1 MLRLPHNEA
10 TTAPLGNLFRMADK
24 DEETLYE
31 AFWGVARQL
40 RRQSRETLAPWD
52 LTPSHA
58 RALGVLGSHGVMR
71 LSELADYLHIAA
83 RSTTEVI
90 DALQDRGLIERRAD
104 PHDRRA
110 TLVALTGEGTST
122 YAAIRS
128 ARASEAEAFFSVL
141 SDADRNSLALI
152 LGRLR
157 H

>member
-1 MLRLPHNEA
+1 
-10 TTAPLGNLFRMADK
+10 MADK

-58 RALGVLGSHGVMR
+58 RALGVLGRHGVMR

-110 TLVALTGEGTST
+110 TLVALTDDGTST

-128 ARASEAEAFFSVL
+128 ARATEAEAFFSVL